1 MSSLIDEIQQKFNP
15 AAAAGMDEV
24 FQFEFKEGDN
34 YYIVIEDGQ
43 CQISEG
49 EHDDPSVT
57 LKLSQ
62 EVFKNI
68 LNGKQNGMTAFM
80 TGKLKAEGNMMLAT
94 KLTDLFPA

>member
-1 MSSLIDEIQQKFNP
+1 MSDLIQEIEQKFNS
-15 AAAAGMDEV
+15 AAAEGMEEV

-34 YYIVIEDGQ
+34 YYIVIDDGK

-57 LKLSQ
+57 LKLSK
-62 EVFKNI
+62 EVFKKI
-68 LNGKQNGMTAFM
+68 LNGEQNGMTAFM

-94 KLTDLFPA
+94 KLTELFPA